1 VLISEEKRSPRQLTG
16 DLHEF
21 GGIITFF
28 PRVRLADFHVSHH
41 ERFGVLALQMHAGHG
56 GEKLEIIFPSKDEKA
71 VSKAMEQVLAP
82 AKQPPAAT
90 PPAATPTLEEIQQR
104 AYFISER
111 RRKLGI
117 AGDAH
122 QDWITAEQELRAGAG
137 EVGRGVGGG
146 TSGYTG

>member
-41 ERFGVLALQMHAGHG
+41 ERFGVLDLQMHAAHG

-82 AKQPPAAT
+82 AKQPPE
-90 PPAATPTLEEIQQR
+90 ATPTLEEIQQR